1 MDKMHLLSSALINYL
16 GVGGGGGGGGGGEG
30 GGGGKEGVWGVR
42 DGVGGSKA
50 SPASDSPPLQT
61 FSFRGGNFRYF
72 IIMLCS
78 ELNNTVRKKKN

>member
-1 MDKMHLLSSALINYL
+1 MPIYGLL
-16 GVGGGGGGGGGGEG
+16 GEG
-30 GGGGKEGVWGVR
+30 
-42 DGVGGSKA
+42 GGSKA